1 MNDLIR
7 SNLLRRA
14 WNIAGGVSIRVKV
27 LGIVLS
33 VIIALGVIVIYQ
45 IRDVLTTRLID
56 SLETQGIALAG
67 SMADLVSNDVGLR
80 RSNALVTVL
89 QEQQSHYSSNSHNTR
104 VEFIYI
110 ANDAGEVLASSRT
123 LSGHRPIIDAPE
135 PIKMHDDAAIYFDG
149 TILEIA
155 RPIRNTG
162 WNLHLGLSSA
172 SISQTAIDVTLR
184 LLVIMLIMI
193 AVGFA
198 AAIFLTWILTRP
210 ILDLVA
216 ATDAVAQGDFS
227 RRVPRWADDEIGE
240 LATAFNAMTEALETA
255 AHERAERDRLRE
267 QYISGVIVAQ
277 ENERKRIARE
287 LHDSTG
293 QSLTA
298 LLVGLQDLKQAQAN
312 GNSGAR
318 IDRLRE
324 VVSHALDE
332 VRGIAWRLRPSV
344 LDDLGLP
351 SALERLADQ
360 YQRQQNMTVDLVMRG
375 LPPRLPQTLE
385 TAIYRIVQEGLT
397 NIARYAQA
405 QTASVVIGQRDDS
418 IRIIIEDDGVGFDP
432 KQIAQSS
439 KSLGLQGIRERAGL
453 FGGTLEID
461 STPGGGTSLFIAIP
475 FQPEAQEE
483 IQTP

>member
-1 MNDLIR
+1 MNELIR

-14 WNIAGGVSIRVKV
+14 WNIAGGVSIRIKV
-27 LGIVLS
+27 LGIVIS
-33 VIIALGVIVIYQ
+33 VIIVLGVTVIYQ

-56 SLETQGIALAG
+56 SLETQGVALAG
-67 SMADLVSNDVGLR
+67 SLADQVSNDVGLR
-80 RSNALVTVL
+80 LANSLVTVL
-89 QEQQSHYSSNSHNTR
+89 QQEQAHYSSNSHNTR
-104 VEFIYI
+104 VAFLYI
-110 ANDAGEVLASSRT
+110 ANDAGDVLAA
-123 LSGHRPIIDAPE
+123 SGSAPAHHPETDAPE
-135 PIKMHDDAAIYFDG
+135 PIIAHDNTTIYFDG
-149 TILEIA
+149 TVLEFV

-162 WNLHLGLSSA
+162 WNLHVGLLSE
-172 SISQTAIDVTLR
+172 SISQTATDVTLR
-184 LLVIMLIMI
+184 LLVVMLIMI

-210 ILDLVA
+210 VLDLVA

-240 LATAFNAMTEALETA
+240 LATAFNGMTEALETA
-255 AHERAERDRLRE
+255 AQERAERDRLRE

-312 GNSGAR
+312 GDGSGR
-318 IDRLRE
+318 IDRLRD
-324 VVSHALDE
+324 VVSHVLDE

-360 YQRQQNMTVDLVMRG
+360 YQRQQNVTVDLVMRG
-375 LPPRLPQTLE
+375 LPPRLPPTLE

-405 QTASVVIGQRDDS
+405 QTVSVVIAQRDD
-418 IRIIIEDDGVGFDP
+418 
-432 KQIAQSS
+432 
-439 KSLGLQGIRERAGL
+439 
-453 FGGTLEID
+453 
-461 STPGGGTSLFIAIP
+461 
-475 FQPEAQEE
+475 
-483 IQTP
+483 